1 MYSRGFC
8 SMLILSLV
16 FAFAAYPPPGGAAEE
31 APSLG
36 TVPGWECG
44 ELRAVQ
50 FDSVSG
56 NQGFWQERDYRT
68 PKGASFKATLMSG
81 KGPKYYNQP
90 PGGIKSNDGPYGS
103 GSTYETVTVGG
114 YRAVLETH
122 PILGVSLAVN
132 AFAAGYVLTLEG
144 GNWIVPGDITAAAE
158 VLIPIVEGKK

>member
-1 MYSRGFC
+1 
-8 SMLILSLV
+8 MLILFFV
-16 FAFAAYPPPGGAAEE
+16 FAAYLPPGAA
-31 APSLG
+31 AAGPSLG
-36 TVPGWECG
+36 AVPGWECG
-44 ELRAVQ
+44 ELRIVQ

-56 NQGFWQERDYRT
+56 NQGFWQERGYRT
-68 PKGASFKATLMSG
+68 PKGTSFKATLMGG

-90 PGGIKSNDGPYGS
+90 ADGIKSNDGPYGA

-144 GNWIVPGDITAAAE
+144 GNWIDAADITGAAE
-158 VLIPIVEGKK
+158 ILIPIVEGGESLNN